1 MTLLELAKKNKI
13 TPLMQKISRIEEM
26 PVEILSK
33 EISEGRIVIPFN
45 PIHKPKLPCGIGQG
59 LRVKVN
65 ANIGTSSAYCDLKT
79 ELKKLE
85 VSQEAGADAV
95 MDLSTAGNLPQI
107 RQSIIKNSSVPIGT
121 VPLYEVAAS
130 VKLNKKDLRKM
141 TKEDIFEVIE
151 RQARDGVDFFT
162 IHCGVTLETVSRL
175 KKEGRLVDI
184 VSRGG
189 AILANWMMYHKKE
202 NPLYKYF
209 SRILDIARQFDITLS
224 LGDGMRP
231 GCLADATDRSQVQ
244 ELIILGE
251 LAKKANEAGVQVI
264 IEGPGHVPLNQIET
278 NVILQKR
285 LCHNAPFYVLGPLVT
300 DIAPGYD
307 HISSAI
313 GGALAAY
320 AGADFLCYVTASEHL
335 RIPTVEDVKEGV
347 IACRLAAHAADLARG
362 NKKAWQWDMD
372 MSKARKKRDW
382 DKQFALALD
391 PHRPKELRIKSQ
403 PKDKDVC
410 SMCAEFCS
418 LKLSDEVL

>member
-1 MTLLELAKKNKI
+1 MTLLESARRHKI
-13 TPLMQKISRIEEM
+13 TPLMRKIAALEGIE
-26 PVEILSK
+26 VELLAKGIA
-33 EISEGRIVIPFN
+33 EGIIVVPFN
-45 PIHKPKLPCGIGQG
+45 PIHKPKIPCAIGEG

-65 ANIGTSSAYCDLKT
+65 ANLGTSTANCDLKT
-79 ELKKLE
+79 ELKKLQ
-85 VSQEAGADAV
+85 VSQEAGADCV
-95 MDLSTAGNLPQI
+95 MDLSTAGNLPLI
-107 RQSIIKNSSVPIGT
+107 RQNIIKNSLIPVGT
-121 VPLYEVAAS
+121 VPIYEVAAL
-130 VKLNKKDLRKM
+130 VKAKKKSSRKM
-141 TKEDIFEVIE
+141 TIDDIFEVIE
-151 RQARDGVDFFT
+151 RQAKDGVDFFT
-162 IHCGVTLETVSRL
+162 IHSGITKDAVNRL
-175 KKEGRLVDI
+175 RKEGRLVDI

-189 AILANWMMYHKKE
+189 AILADWMTYNKKE
-202 NPLYKYF
+202 NPLYEHF
-209 SRILDIARQFDITLS
+209 SEILDIARKFDITLS
-224 LGDGMRP
+224 LGDALRP
-231 GCLADATDRSQVQ
+231 GGVADATDRSQVQ

-251 LAKKANEAGVQVI
+251 LAKEASQAGVQVM

-300 DIAPGYD
+300 DVAPGYD
-307 HISSAI
+307 HITSAI
-313 GGALAAY
+313 GGAVAAY

-347 IACRLAAHAADLARG
+347 IACRIAAHAADLARG
-362 NKKAWQWDMD
+362 NKKAWKWDME

-391 PHRPKELRIKSQ
+391 KERPRQFRAASR